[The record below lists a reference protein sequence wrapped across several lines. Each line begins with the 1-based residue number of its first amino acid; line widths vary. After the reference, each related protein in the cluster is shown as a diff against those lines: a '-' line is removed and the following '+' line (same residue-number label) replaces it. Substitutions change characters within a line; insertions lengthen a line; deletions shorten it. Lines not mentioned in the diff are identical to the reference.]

1 MTQEQDIAKAILK
14 GTTLSLIDVARLVK
28 NILDFMPKNSGMSE
42 IQFCAKIIECGK
54 VNFRIKEMS
63 FIEGFKLY
71 ILAKTHLRKD
81 SLRDIKYLGNR
92 LIKNSPELAERNF
105 SNLSIA
111 DCEMWLNK
119 AFSTPSQYNKGRAFL
134 HAIFEFALRRQW
146 CSKNPIKCIERKRVI
161 EREILP
167 LSIEQ
172 VKKILEN
179 AGKIDGCL
187 APAALMIFAGIRPRE
202 VRRLCWRDVDLAEN
216 TITVRSICSKTGGVR
231 HVEIFSPLKKRL
243 APQKSEQKICPK
255 NWQTK
260 WRKIRDASGFCGS
273 WVQDVLRHTYASYF
287 AKRFA
292 DLPRLQLN
300 MGHSNLALLR
310 SRYVNLSALSS
321 ASAKSFFN

>member
-1 MTQEQDIAKAILK
+1 
-14 GTTLSLIDVARLVK
+14 
-28 NILDFMPKNSGMSE
+28 MSE

-54 VNFRIKEMS
+54 ANFRIKEMS

-71 ILAKTHLRKD
+71 ILSKSHLRKD

-92 LIKNSPELAERNF
+92 LIKKSPELAARNF
-105 SNLSIA
+105 SNLSVG

-179 AGKIDGCL
+179 AGKIEGCL

-202 VRRLCWRDVDLAEN
+202 VRRLCWRDVDLSEN

-231 HVEIFSPLKKRL
+231 HVEIFSPLKKAARSATIRAKNLPQKLAKQMAQNPRRFGLPRRVGTGRSAPYLRKLLCKKVFRL
-243 APQKSEQKICPK
+243 APAS
-255 NWQTK
+255 TK
-260 WRKIRDASGFCGS
+260 HGALKPLA
-273 WVQDVLRHTYASYF
+273 F
-287 AKRFA
+287 A
-292 DLPRLQLN
+292 
-300 MGHSNLALLR
+300 LALRQPLR
-310 SRYVNLSALSS
+310 SFRGVRQELFQLKKCGEQILS
-321 ASAKSFFN
+321 NR